1 MDEEAFGI
9 LYCRLFPKVWAYAVS
24 RVGRQ
29 SAEDVVAEAF
39 AVAWR
44 RRQDIPPDPLPW
56 LLAVARNVIRETT
69 RAEQRQRML
78 MAQVQRWLL
87 AADCRGDDVAEG
99 VVDRALVL
107 AALASLP
114 EADQELLVL
123 VAWHGLTA
131 AAAAAALHCSRPALL
146 MRLHRARK
154 RLEVAVRARSGDRS
168 GAAVV
173 VLARTQP
180 TEEMSP

>member
-1 MDEEAFGI
+1 MDQEAFGI
-9 LYCRLFPKVWAYAVS
+9 LYCRFFPKVWAYAVS

-44 RRQDIPPDPLPW
+44 RREDIPPDPLPW
-56 LLAVARNVIRETT
+56 LLAVARNVIREAS
-69 RAEQRQRML
+69 RAEERRRML
-78 MAQVQRWLL
+78 MVEVQRWVL
-87 AADCRGDDVAEG
+87 AADCCGDDVAEG
-99 VVDRALVL
+99 VADRALVL

-131 AAAAAALHCSRPALL
+131 AAAAAALRCSRPAFLCDCIGP
-146 MRLHRARK
+146 A
-154 RLEVAVRARSGDRS
+154 SG
-168 GAAVV
+168 
-173 VLARTQP
+173 
-180 TEEMSP
+180 